1 MHVIKSMFTTL
12 SIVFE
17 SLVSLYKT
25 LYTGSQKSL
34 ETTFNILINLLAK
47 FNKLKVLINKMN
59 NCNRYLPPNIR
70 NYIATQAEEGEKYSK
85 ISEKVERKFHRTVM
99 KGTIS
104 KIFSMFKETG
114 STEDLPKSGR
124 PNLFTEE
131 EQKDIIKASKKT
143 ENSLLL
149 ISQEMIN
156 SINLKHLHKQFVTC

>member
-1 MHVIKSMFTTL
+1 
-12 SIVFE
+12 
-17 SLVSLYKT
+17 
-25 LYTGSQKSL
+25 
-34 ETTFNILINLLAK
+34 
-47 FNKLKVLINKMN
+47 MN
-59 NCNRYLPPNIR
+59 NSNRYLPPNIR

-104 KIFSMFKETG
+104 KIFSKFKETG
-114 STEDLPKSGR
+114 STEDLPRSGR

-149 ISQEMIN
+149 ISQEMVN
-156 SINLKHLHKQFVTC
+156 SISLKHLHKQFVTY